1 MDNLWGLEIKPK
13 IDSEEMGAVLQQ
25 ASPDIGSLLG
35 SMGDMSPPG
44 IDEAMAFG
52 KVLEFLQDSEYD
64 LVILRHRPDWS
75 YFTIIKPPD
84 MLSGWMGKILS
95 LRLKMGK
102 LFSGFK
108 SLFTKDQNDDAGA
121 LESLNHLKKAI
132 DAAKVE
138 LSDPKKT
145 SFVIVMISELMAI
158 YETERLLSA
167 LITYDI
173 PVQHM
178 IVNQIVPSKCRLS
191 IL

>member
-1 MDNLWGLEIKPK
+1 MD
-13 IDSEEMGAVLQQ
+13 
-25 ASPDIGSLLG
+25 
-35 SMGDMSPPG
+35 
-44 IDEAMAFG
+44 
-52 KVLEFLQDSEYD
+52 
-64 LVILRHRPDWS
+64 
-75 YFTIIKPPD
+75 
-84 MLSGWMGKILS
+84 GKILS

-178 IVNQIVPSKCRLS
+178 IVNQIVPQNADCQFCENRRNMQMKHLTRNPFDVY
-191 IL
+191 